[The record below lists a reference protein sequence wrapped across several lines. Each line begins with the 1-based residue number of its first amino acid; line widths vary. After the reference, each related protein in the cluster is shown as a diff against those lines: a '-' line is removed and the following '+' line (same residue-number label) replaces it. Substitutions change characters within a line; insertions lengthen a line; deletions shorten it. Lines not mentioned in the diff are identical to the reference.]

1 MTTRVEHQQDRQR
14 FEIFDG
20 DTLAGY
26 SDYVEHDGVRDFN
39 HTVTLPE
46 FRGRG
51 LAAKITEFALDDTR
65 DAGAKVVPTCWFV
78 RDFIASSDKYTDLLA

>member
-1 MTTRVEHQQDRQR
+1 MATRVEHQQDRHR

-20 DTLAGY
+20 DVLAGY
-26 SDYVEHDGVRDFN
+26 SEYTERGGVRDFD

-51 LAAKITEFALDDTR
+51 LAAVITEFALDDTR
-65 DAGAKVVPTCWFV
+65 DAGLKVIASCSYV
-78 RDFIASSDKYTDLLA
+78 RDFIASSDKYTDLL